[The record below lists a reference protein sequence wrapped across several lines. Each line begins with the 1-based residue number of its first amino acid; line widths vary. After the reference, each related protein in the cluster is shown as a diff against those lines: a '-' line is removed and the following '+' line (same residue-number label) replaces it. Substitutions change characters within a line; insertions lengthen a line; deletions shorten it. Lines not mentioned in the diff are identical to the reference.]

1 MTPTLHTA
9 RLSLRPLA
17 RAEARVLAQIEAG
30 TAMGWSVVPAGTDS
44 IIGMVGLHHID
55 GTAAFAQIAYEI
67 DGEYSGKGLATE
79 AVERVIEHA
88 RAEPGERAVFA
99 GPQVL
104 AHFQLSALHDVE
116 AARLLVLLD
125 DGLSRR
131 DLQFL
136 SQHGEPCRL
145 FLRQVRRASTAS
157 GLRRRRA
164 ADPRPRRK
172 ADGDVV
178 GGAQL
183 LADGARVHRQQSG
196 SQLAM
201 REQLV
206 QERVLLDR
214 AHDGAL

>member
-88 RAEPGERAVFA
+88 RTELGLLRLEAHIGPDNSRSIRLAERLGFVRETE
-99 GPQVL
+99 
-104 AHFQLSALHDVE
+104 VE
-116 AARLLVLLD
+116 
-125 DGLSRR
+125 
-131 DLQFL
+131 
-136 SQHGEPCRL
+136 
-145 FLRQVRRASTAS
+145 ST
-157 GLRRRRA
+157 
-164 ADPRPRRK
+164 
-172 ADGDVV
+172 VV
-178 GGAQL
+178 YTRTL
-183 LADGARVHRQQSG
+183 
-196 SQLAM
+196 
-201 REQLV
+201 
-206 QERVLLDR
+206 
-214 AHDGAL
+214 